1 MELKHLIAFEKWTC
15 LLAVVV
21 LACGLV
27 FCDRHAA
34 LSLSLGAGLMSLN
47 AWSIRHIAER
57 FGSALKARPGIG
69 MLLFNIKMGLLVA
82 ICWVLIN
89 HVHVDPKFFTIGISV
104 LPVAIVIVAIQHG
117 LRREDNN
124 SNG

>member
-21 LACGLV
+21 LACGLI

-47 AWSIRHIAER
+47 AWSIRQIGER
-57 FGSALKARPGIG
+57 FGAALRARPGVG
-69 MLLFNIKMGLLVA
+69 MLLFNIKMGLLIA
-82 ICWVLIN
+82 ICYVLIT
-89 HVHVDPKFFTIGISV
+89 HLGIDPKFFTIGISV
-104 LPVAIVIVAIQHG
+104 LPVAIVIVALQHG
-117 LRREDNN
+117 LRREDNT
-124 SNG
+124 